1 MLLQLFLRGNPF
13 QANRSVREPW
23 ADAIQQLID
32 LNRLFGLTVYGSPYV
47 WEALSALL
55 PRSIPAAYSPG
66 QMPDA
71 QQALL
76 QRLLNQDA
84 SPALTTLGINE
95 FTD

>member
-1 MLLQLFLRGNPF
+1 
-13 QANRSVREPW
+13 
-23 ADAIQQLID
+23 
-32 LNRLFGLTVYGSPYV
+32 LNRLFGLAVYGSPYV

-71 QQALL
+71 QQELL
-76 QRLLNQDA
+76 QQLLQQLKQHRLKPDPA
-84 SPALTTLGINE
+84 SAPSRFAINE